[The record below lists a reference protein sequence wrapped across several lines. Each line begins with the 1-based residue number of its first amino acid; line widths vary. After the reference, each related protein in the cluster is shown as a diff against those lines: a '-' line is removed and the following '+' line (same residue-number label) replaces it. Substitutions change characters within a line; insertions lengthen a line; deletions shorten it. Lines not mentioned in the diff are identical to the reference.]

1 MPHPHVRFLI
11 ALVILGPLSAILGVV
26 TGGLWAP
33 AGVSVAGLLVAVTA
47 ARSAMVLRHEP
58 RGFLQMRMLGL
69 TATVA
74 LCAALLSLG
83 ALAVFVVDLVR

>member
-1 MPHPHVRFLI
+1 
-11 ALVILGPLSAILGVV
+11 
-26 TGGLWAP
+26 
-33 AGVSVAGLLVAVTA
+33 
-47 ARSAMVLRHEP
+47 MVLRHEP